1 MRGGLPHSDI
11 PGSPIARISPGL
23 FAACHVLHRLSVPR
37 HPPDA
42 LPSRLS
48 ATPNGKNHLRRNRR
62 FRRGDRR
69 SVSFAESPGPIPVPP
84 ASLSQ
89 ARHSSLL
96 GGTCKAPPLEDT
108 IGIPHAQTSRPL
120 RRMDPASVTQLAY
133 SHLSINNRPR
143 RPSQPSGG
151 NLFLHAA
158 YRVRGCPRRASRR
171 CCATPVGWVATSV
184 ATGLSAKP
192 AVSPV
197 ASAKAAL
204 SPVVEVNGIEP
215 MTSCL
220 QSRRSPS

>member
-1 MRGGLPHSDI
+1 LRGGLPHSDT

-48 ATPNGKNHLRRNRR
+48 ATPNGKNHRETRGCSRNLAGRTMPRQKPGPTMGRLSARRNR
-62 FRRGDRR
+62 
-69 SVSFAESPGPIPVPP
+69 VSP
-84 ASLSQ
+84 
-89 ARHSSLL
+89 RHSSLR
-96 GGTCKAPPLEDT
+96 GGTCKAPPPEDT
-108 IGIPHAQTSRPL
+108 IGIPHAQASRPL
-120 RRMDPASVTQLAY
+120 RRMDPASVTQLAIHICP
-133 SHLSINNRPR
+133 STTHPR

-158 YRVRGCPRRASRR
+158 YRVRGCPRRAFGETCGFTCRPRPNCVRS
-171 CCATPVGWVATSV
+171 
-184 ATGLSAKP
+184 
-192 AVSPV
+192 
-197 ASAKAAL
+197 
-204 SPVVEVNGIEP
+204 VVEVNGIEP